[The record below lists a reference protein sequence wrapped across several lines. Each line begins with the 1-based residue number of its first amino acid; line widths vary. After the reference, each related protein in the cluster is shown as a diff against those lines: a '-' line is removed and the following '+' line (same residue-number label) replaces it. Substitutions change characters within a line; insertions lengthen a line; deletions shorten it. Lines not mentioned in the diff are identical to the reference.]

1 MRIPGHTSAE
11 NLPLDLDS
19 AAPGEYDETWFE
31 QNLMRIDLAFRHM
44 FEAQGGMNHKWR
56 ITYLHIFA
64 MIEDPC

>member
-1 MRIPGHTSAE
+1 MRIPEHTSAE

-44 FEAQGGMNHKWR
+44 FEAQGG
-56 ITYLHIFA
+56 
-64 MIEDPC
+64 

>member
-1 MRIPGHTSAE
+1 MCTGCFYKSTVREPCVMRIPEHTSAE

-44 FEAQGGMNHKWR
+44 FEAQGG
-56 ITYLHIFA
+56 
-64 MIEDPC
+64 